1 LQIEIAI
8 IGFNRSLSTTWPLIL
23 KNVIEPLK
31 SPQNNL
37 ILNGVISYTEEIIIS
52 ERNNEHHFGETT
64 IPESHKYRKL
74 IEINQREVDNRVEDI
89 YREFL
94 KRRLFNPDIKGSE
107 ESKSLAL
114 LNLLRYLYLQSK
126 YYDLIEEDTD
136 FIIFMRPDLLPI
148 DKLYYKKYLQ
158 QNNSISMPTWA
169 KHGGHNDRFA
179 IVPRYLAKDYFNRFH
194 RLVEYSKNSDQ
205 LQAEQFLKWS
215 LGSVAA
221 QDSVIERMVRVRAGG
236 LINLKED
243 FYLPHKYNKNQSWWK
258 SILHE
263 FVNQATN
270 YKGRYVSKSLFKFD
284 LLTLFRGKN

>member
-1 LQIEIAI
+1 M
-8 IGFNRSLSTTWPLIL
+8 TWPLIL

-37 ILNGVISYTEEIIIS
+37 ILNGVISYSKEIIIS
-52 ERNNEHHFGETT
+52 ERNNEHHFGEIT
-64 IPESHKYRKL
+64 IPESYKYRKL
-74 IEINQREVDNRVEDI
+74 VEIDQREVDNRVENI

-126 YYDLIEEDTD
+126 YYDLIKEDTD
-136 FIIFMRPDLLPI
+136 FIIFIRPDLLPI

-215 LGSVAA
+215 LRSVAA
-221 QDSVIERMVRVRAGG
+221 QDSITERMVRVRAGG
-236 LINLKED
+236 LINLKESV
-243 FYLPHKYNKNQSWWK
+243 YLPYKYNRNQSWWK
-258 SILHE
+258 SILWE
-263 FVNQATN
+263 FMIRTIN
-270 YKGRYVSKSLFKFD
+270 YKRRYIHRPLVKFD
-284 LLTLFRGKN
+284 VWKLLRSKNKK